1 MAKRIDEQ
9 YLSDGD
15 ILERV
20 LDAEQ
25 QVEEA
30 CEDLYEGLISPVIIK
45 GPPGTGKSELIERTS
60 INAGMKSID
69 IINSD
74 YEKPSKDDIDGGMS
88 SYPYHLVN
96 KREVDGMLIRGADY
110 NTWGLVGDLFGNNN
124 MDSDKDTIGG
134 IFLDDNDT
142 ILMDETAVA
151 ILMKATEQ
159 KSVKSIS
166 YAKAASTHE
175 LQLRGVPGAFE
186 CNTPIV
192 IATNIDMR
200 TQVELAHMKEEEA
213 SKPGKKPY
221 VMPTHL
227 KRWSAL
233 MDRGLYIDVGMNTP
247 RSIRVYCEHKIK
259 KVNMLTESK
268 WLEETYGRCLTK
280 KENDIVMKWIRERQ
294 GQLAQ
299 PLSLRTYNSVA
310 GVYIKRNKTFEKS
323 AQTRF
328 LRSV

>member
-1 MAKRIDEQ
+1 MATQIDEQ
-9 YLSDGD
+9 YLSDQD
-15 ILERV
+15 ILDRV
-20 LDAEQ
+20 LDGEQ
-25 QVEEA
+25 QAEEA
-30 CEDLYEGLISPVIIK
+30 LEDLYEGLISPVILK

-60 INAGMKSID
+60 INAGMRSVD
-69 IINSD
+69 LLGSEF
-74 YEKPSKDDIDGGMS
+74 EKPGKEDIENGMS
-88 SYPYHLVN
+88 AYPYHMVH
-96 KREVDGMLIRGADY
+96 KREVNGMLIRGADY
-110 NTWGLVGDLFGNNN
+110 NTWGLVSDLFANSN
-124 MDSDKDTIGG
+124 MGSRDAIGG
-134 IFLDDNDT
+134 IFMDDNDS

-151 ILMKATEQ
+151 LLMKATEQ
-159 KSVKSIS
+159 KNTKTIS

-175 LQLRGVPGAFE
+175 LQLRGVPSSFE

-200 TQVELAHMKEEEA
+200 TQVQIALMKEEEA

-247 RSIRVYCEHKIK
+247 RSIRVYCEHKIN
-259 KVNMLTESK
+259 KVNMLTESV
-268 WLEETYGRCLTK
+268 WLEKTYGRCLTK
-280 KENDIVMKWIRERQ
+280 DENKQVLKWVREHQ

-310 GVYIKRNKTFEKS
+310 GVFIKRNKTWEKS
-323 AQTRF
+323 AQVRF
-328 LRSV
+328 LRNA